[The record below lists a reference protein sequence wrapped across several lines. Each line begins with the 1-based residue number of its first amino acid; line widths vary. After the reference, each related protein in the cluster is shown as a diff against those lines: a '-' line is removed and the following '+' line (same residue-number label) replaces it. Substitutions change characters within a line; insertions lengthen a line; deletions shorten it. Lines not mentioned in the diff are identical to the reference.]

1 MILRP
6 LGRKITCVIFALF
19 FGIWDR
25 IGCYILKLILTYFCN
40 FLQELIMYFLVIREN
55 LCLPTECSIVP
66 PNSVFFLLK
75 LGGQLLRKRNQ
86 NYLLCKT
93 KLQRFFLAD
102 ESTKMA
108 LPKLRENAKLA
119 KAALAE

>member
-6 LGRKITCVIFALF
+6 LGRKITYVIFAPF
-19 FGIWDR
+19 FGIGDR